1 VARLGRYGCDIENFG
16 VVFRSMTGHGGTGE
30 GPIGPAMAFR
40 LQTVPPS
47 AGEVAG
53 MKDDSGVVVRD
64 GYPEPCKYLSTP
76 YPPDSPRLG
85 GGR

>member
-1 VARLGRYGCDIENFG
+1 
-16 VVFRSMTGHGGTGE
+16 
-30 GPIGPAMAFR
+30 MAFR

-53 MKDDSGVVVRD
+53 MKDDTGIVVRD

-76 YPPDSPRLG
+76 YPPNSPRLG
-85 GGR
+85 GGL